1 MSIKN
6 RLKANLPEQD
16 YNEVRRILYGKP
28 CAELDCQEAKKLAEA
43 GNFEFQECFIKFFV
57 EQVEKLKI

>member
-1 MSIKN
+1 MYKN

-28 CAELDCQEAKKLAEA
+28 SAELDCQEAEKLAEA
-43 GNFEFQECFIKFFV
+43 ANFEFQECFKTFCLTKSSFC
-57 EQVEKLKI
+57 